1 MPFCLNFGKNQTK
14 NLLFLINHTE
24 NQNICQVLL
33 STLLRTNKQ
42 KMGTSMKS
50 GDFEKLFADDPELL
64 AFIKDASN
72 SESILE
78 QESETSVTTSE
89 SDFSKSEEVESFEH
103 EESTQSRST
112 FSKIMNVIFNL
123 LFYSI
128 IIALLAGST
137 LFAFSNNPQKSY
149 FGYRIYNVLT
159 NSMVGEAEDC
169 FNAGD
174 IIIVKL
180 TEPEE
185 VEIGDIITFVP
196 GRDERSYLTHRVVE
210 VNHELNGIPGIYFVT
225 RGDANNSDDPPISG
239 SMLVGKKVFTISGM
253 GAVIKFIRAN
263 FVITIIFVVATFAF
277 IMLLRYYF
285 AKPKEDLKDLEEEPE
300 VCSAVANK

>member
-1 MPFCLNFGKNQTK
+1 MKN
-14 NLLFLINHTE
+14 
-24 NQNICQVLL
+24 
-33 STLLRTNKQ
+33 
-42 KMGTSMKS
+42 
-50 GDFEKLFADDPELL
+50 GDLEDLFANNPELL
-64 AFIKDASN
+64 ALMKEVQAN
-72 SESILE
+72 ELGNSILS
-78 QESETSVTTSE
+78 QESEDSVSD
-89 SDFSKSEEVESFEH
+89 SDFEFEKFEEAESFELN
-103 EESTQSRST
+103 EAEQSRST

-128 IIALLAGST
+128 IIALLVGST

-159 NSMVGEAEDC
+159 NSMVGDAEDC
-169 FNAGD
+169 FKAGD

-180 TEPEE
+180 MEPEE
-185 VEIGDIITFVP
+185 VEVGDIITFVP

-210 VNHELNGIPGIYFVT
+210 VNHELNGMPGIYFVT

-263 FVITIIFVVATFAF
+263 FVITMIFVVAAFAF

-285 AKPKEDLKDLEEEPE
+285 AKPKDEDLEEEE
-300 VCSAVANK
+300 VCSVVTNK

>member
-1 MPFCLNFGKNQTK
+1 
-14 NLLFLINHTE
+14 
-24 NQNICQVLL
+24 
-33 STLLRTNKQ
+33 
-42 KMGTSMKS
+42 
-50 GDFEKLFADDPELL
+50 
-64 AFIKDASN
+64 
-72 SESILE
+72 
-78 QESETSVTTSE
+78 
-89 SDFSKSEEVESFEH
+89 
-103 EESTQSRST
+103 
-112 FSKIMNVIFNL
+112 MNVIFNL

-210 VNHELNGIPGIYFVT
+210 VNHELNGMSGIYFVT

-263 FVITIIFVVATFAF
+263 FVITMIFVVAAFAF
-277 IMLLRYYF
+277 ILLLRYYF
-285 AKPKEDLKDLEEEPE
+285 AKPKEKQEEPE
-300 VCSAVANK
+300 VCSVVANK